1 MRPSIAAAKITTPST
16 ARKSAMVPLSGT
28 GRERNVDK
36 TPPGVNDASTTR
48 QRVELGLAGLAG
60 LALAGWEGE
69 QPWPTAAAHWGI
81 AAAIVLTAT
90 AAVALGRGRQ
100 QMATGAWLR
109 SSRSGVRASPALFQ
123 LGIVVWIVLVAA
135 AIGWD
140 LTSFLAQSHQL
151 PTFSSL
157 TGRVTHHPA
166 GRAVLVGAWL
176 ALGGY
181 LSLGRR
187 R

>member
-1 MRPSIAAAKITTPST
+1 MRQRP
-16 ARKSAMVPLSGT
+16 
-28 GRERNVDK
+28 
-36 TPPGVNDASTTR
+36 R
-48 QRVELGLAGLAG
+48 QRVELGLAGLAVLAG
-60 LALAGWEGE
+60 LAMAGWEGD

-81 AAAIVLTAT
+81 AAAIVLTAL
-90 AAVALGRGRQ
+90 AALALGRGRQ
-100 QMATGAWLR
+100 HLATGAWLR
-109 SSRSGVRASPALFQ
+109 SSLSGVRSSPALFQ
-123 LGIVVWIVLVAA
+123 WGVVVWIVLLAA

-157 TGRVTHHPA
+157 TGRVTQHPA
-166 GRAVLVGAWL
+166 GRAVLVGLWL

-181 LSLGRR
+181 LALGRR